1 MEVSNMQ
8 LEKKRMS
15 DTQDTDKG
23 FATKESKRKE
33 RKTVYMDNAAT
44 TYPKPA
50 VMYEAVDYAN
60 RYQAVNA
67 GRGSYQLARMAVK
80 QIDALRTEILNFIN
94 GGEDAEVVL
103 TPSATIAFNQIIG
116 GSMLSQR
123 DRVYVSPFEHN
134 AVMRT
139 LWMQQKKCGCSIEE
153 LPLHVDTLE
162 IDLEKMEYQFREN
175 PPDYVFLSHI
185 SNVTGYLLPVE
196 EICAKAKEITNGQA
210 VVVLDAAQS
219 FGLAEIDWKKTA
231 FDVVVFAGHK
241 TLYGPFGAA
250 GFVKRTSLQL
260 EPYLAGG
267 TGSDSLNLDMPENI
281 PEGLEPGSLNLPAF
295 AGLYASMQYIKEVT
309 REKIEQH
316 ERKLAEKLVEEL
328 EQIPSV
334 HVYQAGD
341 EKRRMGIVSFVVDGF
356 QSGDIGMLL
365 DEDYGIAVRT
375 GYHCAP
381 LIHKYLKDEGYGG
394 TVRVSLGWFNEEKDV
409 EMVVGG
415 VKEILEG

>member
-1 MEVSNMQ
+1 MQ
-8 LEKKRMS
+8 FEKRSMFDAGNTNPDIGLER
-15 DTQDTDKG
+15 D
-23 FATKESKRKE
+23 ECR
-33 RKTVYMDNAAT
+33 RNKTEMIYLDNAAT

-67 GRGSYQLARMAVK
+67 GRGSYQLARMAAK
-80 QIDALRTEILNFIN
+80 QIDALRTEMLNFIN

-103 TPSATIAFNQIIG
+103 TPSATISFNQIIG
-116 GSMLSQR
+116 GSMLSKKN
-123 DRVYVSPFEHN
+123 RVYVSPFEHN

-139 LWMQQKKCGCSIEE
+139 LWMHQKKCGCSIEE
-153 LPLHVDTLE
+153 LPLNVDTLE

-175 PPDYVFLSHI
+175 PPDYVFISHI

-231 FDVVVFAGHK
+231 FDAVVFAGHK

-267 TGSDSLNLDMPENI
+267 TGSDSLHLDMPENI
-281 PEGLEPGSLNLPAF
+281 PERLEPGSLNLPAF
-295 AGLYASMQYIKEVT
+295 AGLYASMQYVKKVT
-309 REKIEQH
+309 REKIALHEQ
-316 ERKLAEKLVEEL
+316 KLAERLVEEL
-328 EQIPSV
+328 EKIPSV
-334 HVYQAGD
+334 HVYQAED
-341 EKRRMGIVSFVVDGF
+341 AKRRTGIVSFVVDGY

-394 TVRVSLGWFNEEKDV
+394 TVRVSFGWFNEEKDV
-409 EMVVGG
+409 EMVVGSL
-415 VKEILEG
+415 KEILEG